1 VHHYKTVAC
10 DVMVVDQSERS
21 GEYGGFLKQA
31 SVNSGDNKPQEKW
44 LVLVKYCDLLD

>member
-1 VHHYKTVAC
+1 MHHYKTEAC

-31 SVNSGDNKPQEKW
+31 SVNRCDKKPQEKW
-44 LVLVKYCDLLD
+44 LVQVKYGDLLD